1 MVELVILSLLAGS
14 LGLLAASVASW
25 RGWQQQKRQQQEEE
39 EILTQYESKENL
51 PSPDSQ
57 LQPTETVPQ
66 RLRSTGWEFKI
77 LRAKRDLFRNPE
89 TLKRVCDE
97 EAEAGWILL
106 EKLDERRLRFKRPM
120 VLRDRLD
127 PEQLNRDPYRS
138 RYGSPVS
145 LSTILGLLILVVT
158 LVLPAYLGYALVT
171 QTLSKQRPSS
181 PPASDLQQPFSPPPS
196 SPSPSSPSP
205 SSGQES
211 L

>member
-1 MVELVILSLLAGS
+1 MVELVLLSLLAGS
-14 LGLLAASVASW
+14 LGLLAASVTSW
-25 RGWQQQKRQQQEEE
+25 RGWQQQKRQHQEEE
-39 EILTQYESKENL
+39 EILTQYESKENFR
-51 PSPDSQ
+51 SPDSQ
-57 LQPTETVPQ
+57 LQPTEVPQ
-66 RLRSTGWEFKI
+66 RLRATGWEFKI
-77 LRAKRDLFRNPE
+77 LRANRDLFRNPE

-171 QTLSKQRPSS
+171 QTLSKQRRSS

-196 SPSPSSPSP
+196 SPSS
-205 SSGQES
+205 SSGQETF
-211 L
+211 